1 MKHAFIL
8 LVLALAALAAAQE
21 APSPSGDQS
30 SQPIPT
36 DPENTKKARAVLD
49 QAIEA
54 LGGQAYLNFQD
65 VKQEGRS
72 YSFHR
77 GQAKGPGVSFTRT
90 RKLWDKDR
98 VDYTASQEIDYP
110 FIYIDIPV
118 GSSKTHVSLIYNGD
132 KGYEV
137 TNKGVRDM
145 NDQDELGPYLRR
157 RHFSL
162 DAVLRQW
169 LNQPGVA
176 LFYEG
181 QTVAAQK
188 PVDQVTVMNAKN
200 EAVTLYLD
208 SNTHLP
214 VKKSFTWRDPT
225 DKQRNIEEE
234 VFDNYRPIQNVM
246 TAFDDTRFFN
256 GEMSGQAFLTKASYN
271 QGAPDTLFSP
281 REVAASKKR

>member
-21 APSPSGDQS
+21 APAPSGDPS
-30 SQPIPT
+30 SEPIPT

-77 GQAKGPGVSFTRT
+77 GQTKGPGVSFTRT

-145 NDQDELGPYLRR
+145 NDKDELGPYLRR

-234 VFDNYRPIQNVM
+234 VFDNYRPVQNVM

-256 GEMSGQAFLTKASYN
+256 GEMSGQAFLTKATYN

>member
-1 MKHAFIL
+1 MKHSFIV
-8 LVLALAALAAAQE
+8 LVIALATLAAAQE
-21 APSPSGDQS
+21 APSPSGDPS

-77 GQAKGPGVSFTRT
+77 GQTKGPGVSFTRT

-145 NDQDELGPYLRR
+145 NDKDELGPYLRR

-169 LNQPGVA
+169 LHQPGVA

-234 VFDNYRPIQNVM
+234 VFDNYRPVQNVM

-256 GEMSGQAFLTKASYN
+256 GEMSGQAFLTKATYN